1 MRQCLCG
8 RNEVECL
15 EQTQKYLEKT
25 SSINKYEVN
34 KITLCRGHQQ
44 MKNIERTE
52 NCAECG
58 SNKLEGNFRSI
69 ANSSEMV
76 YWDQ

>member
-34 KITLCRGHQQ
+34 KLTLCRDHKQ
-44 MKNIERTE
+44 MKNIEQKTVQSVVRR
-52 NCAECG
+52 N
-58 SNKLEGNFRSI
+58 LEVILGPLQTPQK
-69 ANSSEMV
+69 
-76 YWDQ
+76 W